1 MRHPR
6 RKIPIALRR
15 KIREQARFRC
25 GFCLCSEV
33 LIGMSMEF
41 EHIHTLASGGDT
53 TEKNLWLSC
62 RRCNEAKGRQLK
74 AVDPEASDIVA
85 LFNPREQ
92 RWEDHFRWNNDG
104 TEIIGIISVG
114 RATIFALKLNNPV
127 IVVTRRLWVSAGWW
141 PPTE

>member
-6 RKIPIALRR
+6 RKIPNALKR

-25 GFCLCSEV
+25 GYCLCDEV
-33 LIGMSMEF
+33 LIGMPMEF
-41 EHIHTLASGGDT
+41 EHLLPLASGGDT
-53 TEKNLWLSC
+53 IENNLWLSC
-62 RRCNEAKGRQLK
+62 RRCNEAKGKQT
-74 AVDPEASDIVA
+74 EAIDSEISNLVA

-92 RWEDHFRWNNDG
+92 RWDEHFRWNPNG
-104 TEIIGIISVG
+104 TEIVGISSIG
-114 RATIFALKLNNPV
+114 RATVVALKLNNPV

>member
-15 KIREQARFRC
+15 KIREQAHFRC
-25 GFCLCSEV
+25 GYCLCSEV

-41 EHIHTLASGGDT
+41 EHLHPLASGGDT
-53 TEKNLWLSC
+53 IENNLWLSC
-62 RRCNEAKGRQLK
+62 RRCNEAKGKQTK

-92 RWEDHFRWNNDG
+92 VLLL
-104 TEIIGIISVG
+104 TEAIHGI
-114 RATIFALKLNNPV
+114 
-127 IVVTRRLWVSAGWW
+127 VTMQTAGGHAYHQR
-141 PPTE
+141 